1 MQCGKMRSRLLRKKP
16 FEASESL
23 FGAYL
28 GSTQMNNRISK
39 KRFGPLNWSE
49 LLLPLVPVLALL
61 VGAGIYWA
69 ATDTNAISGS
79 RVTTF
84 ARPIN

>member
-1 MQCGKMRSRLLRKKP
+1 
-16 FEASESL
+16 
-23 FGAYL
+23 
-28 GSTQMNNRISK
+28 MNNRISE

-69 ATDTNAISGS
+69 ATMTDTNAISGS